1 MPVNRNKQIPDP
13 SPADFELESFLPYRL
28 SLLSNT
34 VSEGVATTYREHCDI
49 GVTEWRVIAMLGRFP
64 GLTASEVGERTA
76 MDKVS
81 VSRAVKKLE
90 TKGLVAVNPHQRDG
104 RRRLLNLTPNKGCA
118 LFNDIVPM
126 VLDYERKLLSGLS
139 QDELRRLGQLIN
151 KLQTTACA
159 LNDNTAEI

>member
-34 VSEGVATTYREHCDI
+34 ISEGVATTYREHCDI

-64 GLTASEVGERTA
+64 GLTASELGERTA

-90 TKGLVAVNPHQRDG
+90 NKNLIVVNPHQRDG
-104 RRRLLNLTPNKGCA
+104 RRRLLNLSPDKGCA
-118 LFNDIVPM
+118 LFNTIVPM
-126 VLDYERKLLSGLS
+126 VLEYEQKLLTGLTR
-139 QDELRRLGQLIN
+139 DEMKRLGKLIS
-151 KLQTTACA
+151 KLQTAASA
-159 LNDNTAEI
+159 LNSGTSEN

>member
-1 MPVNRNKQIPDP
+1 MPASRNKQHPDTP
-13 SPADFELESFLPYRL
+13 PADFELESFLPYRL

-34 VSEGVATTYREHCDI
+34 ISEGVATTYREHCDI

-64 GLTASEVGERTA
+64 GLTASELGERTV

-90 TKGLVAVNPHQRDG
+90 IKGLVEVNPHQQDR
-104 RRRLLNLTPNKGCA
+104 RRRLLNLTPDKGIE

-126 VLDYERKLLSGLS
+126 VLEYEQKLLSGLN
-139 QDELRRLGQLIN
+139 QTELARLSQLIR
-151 KLQTTACA
+151 KLQGAA
-159 LNDNTAEI
+159 RDLNTPASEN

>member
-1 MPVNRNKQIPDP
+1 MPASRKRQHSDTP
-13 SPADFELESFLPYRL
+13 PADFELESFLPYRL

-34 VSEGVATTYREHCDI
+34 ISEGVATTYREHCDI

-64 GLTASEVGERTA
+64 GLTASELGERTV

-90 TKGLVAVNPHQRDG
+90 IKDLVEVNPHQQDR
-104 RRRLLNLTPNKGCA
+104 RRRLLNLTPDKGIE

-126 VLDYERKLLSGLS
+126 VLEYEQKLLSGLN
-139 QDELRRLGQLIN
+139 QTELARLSQLIR
-151 KLQTTACA
+151 KLQGAA
-159 LNDNTAEI
+159 RDLNTPASEN